1 MNKPTTEDYLSV
13 EIVQAHE
20 SAARV
25 IHQLQTDCWKRY
37 EQYCEENEQQLE
49 KLKSQEIS
57 PADFKR
63 WRLAELGKFGAFRDL
78 VREVVG

>member
-1 MNKPTTEDYLSV
+1 MMNKSTEEYLSV
-13 EIVQAHE
+13 EIAQAHE
-20 SAARV
+20 SAARI

-49 KLKSQEIS
+49 KLKAREIS